1 MTKIEVCNV
10 VKTIRN
16 NTVIDDITVSFDSG
30 KIYGLKGINGS
41 GKTMLMRLICGLI
54 RPTKGSI
61 LINGKMLWRNITFP
75 ESIGILLENP
85 AFLDFYSGRENL
97 HMLAAIKKTTDDRRI
112 RQVLDMVGLN
122 PEDKK
127 KYKKYSL
134 GMKQRLGIA
143 AAIMESPD
151 IVLLDE
157 PTNALDSDGIERFKK
172 ILEKERERG
181 ALIILTC
188 HDYETL
194 RELCDE
200 IYMIEGGKLAGHI
213 ES

>member
-61 LINGKMLWRNITFP
+61 LINGKMLWRDITFP

-172 ILEKERERG
+172 ILEKERER
-181 ALIILTC
+181 T
-188 HDYETL
+188 
-194 RELCDE
+194 R
-200 IYMIEGGKLAGHI
+200 
-213 ES
+213 